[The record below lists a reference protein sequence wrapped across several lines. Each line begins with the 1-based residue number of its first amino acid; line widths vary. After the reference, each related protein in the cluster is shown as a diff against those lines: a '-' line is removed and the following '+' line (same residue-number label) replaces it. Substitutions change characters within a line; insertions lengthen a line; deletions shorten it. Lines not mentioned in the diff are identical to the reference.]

1 MINQAVLPADLRSLI
16 AFDHLV
22 FPKSDWFPRDAWTT
36 YDSYWMRLNGRKIG
50 CCAMQEHT
58 SFQDDLQADDAP
70 RRGSLYIASTGIH
83 PDFQGMGFGQ
93 LLKNWQVIYARYRG
107 FERIV
112 TNTRKS
118 NSAMIALNRK
128 FGFRI
133 IRTTPRYYSDPVE
146 STVVMELVL
155 PRHPTCS

>member
-1 MINQAVLPADLRSLI
+1 MMPPAS
-16 AFDHLV
+16 
-22 FPKSDWFPRDAWTT
+22 
-36 YDSYWMRLNGRKIG
+36 
-50 CCAMQEHT
+50 
-58 SFQDDLQADDAP
+58 
-70 RRGSLYIASTGIH
+70 GSLYIASTGIH

-146 STVVMELVL
+146 STVGSIASRRVRPHGIQRAPHLFGEV
-155 PRHPTCS
+155 S